1 MIAKYNGKYYC
12 AMNYG
17 PEMNIWRYPVEEL
30 NVKEGYV
37 LPNEEL
43 IIKRDDIEEV
53 FYGLFQAVWNDL
65 EFAISMPID
74 HSFVSLILNVN
85 EKDIAEKYGFE
96 LQTDDTDG
104 YQLYTKNI
112 GLDEIGEFIFCKT
125 MLLPNENCEDSIM
138 PYISEQTTTKMTKDA
153 WVMLYHEM
161 DYKPY
166 WVEEKE

>member
-1 MIAKYNGKYYC
+1 MIAKYKGKYYC

-17 PEMNIWRYPVEEL
+17 PQMNIWRYPVEKL
-30 NVKEGYV
+30 NTKEGYI

-43 IIKRDDIEEV
+43 IVNREDLDEV
-53 FYGLFQAVWNDL
+53 FYGAFSAIWNGV

-74 HSFVSLILNVN
+74 HSYVSLILNAR
-85 EKDIAEKYGFE
+85 EKELAEKYHFE
-96 LQTDDTDG
+96 LQTDETDG
-104 YQLYTKNI
+104 YQLYTKNV